1 MGLEVYMRAAG
12 WKFARCGVEICKET
26 DESYTQ
32 KTTHLFGCFDFYSE
46 YCKIKKS
53 DI

>member
-1 MGLEVYMRAAG
+1 MHAAG
-12 WKFARCGVEICKET
+12 WKFARCGVENYESA

-46 YCKIKKS
+46 YCVIKKS

>member
-1 MGLEVYMRAAG
+1 MLAAG
-12 WKFARCGVEICKET
+12 WKIMNQQTNLTRK
-26 DESYTQ
+26 

-46 YCKIKKS
+46 YCVIKKS